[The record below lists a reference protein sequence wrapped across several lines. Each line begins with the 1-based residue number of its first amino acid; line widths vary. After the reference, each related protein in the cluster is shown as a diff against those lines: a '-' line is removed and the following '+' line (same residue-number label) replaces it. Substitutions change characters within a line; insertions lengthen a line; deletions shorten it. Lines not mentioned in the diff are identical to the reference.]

1 MRLEAN
7 GYSPAT
13 AYDFDRAVM
22 SLARVIENRRE
33 ELVDK
38 IVSTP
43 KAPPKGSHIIQVPKF
58 TMLELLFETDEDAGI
73 DEALPP
79 SEALSHLPTALL

>member
-7 GYSPAT
+7 GHSPAT

-33 ELVDK
+33 ELMDK
-38 IVSTP
+38 IVSVP
-43 KAPPKGSHIIQVPKF
+43 KAPPKGSTVIQVPRY
-58 TMLELLFETDEDAGI
+58 TMMELLFDGDEDAPIEGTV
-73 DEALPP
+73 PP
-79 SEALSHLPTALL
+79 SEELSHLPTALL

>member
-7 GYSPAT
+7 GHSPAT

-22 SLARVIENRRE
+22 SLARVIENRRDE
-33 ELVDK
+33 TIDK
-38 IVSTP
+38 IVSAP
-43 KAPPKGSHIIQVPKF
+43 ASPPKGSTVIQVPKF
-58 TMLELLFETDEDAGI
+58 SMLELLFDAEDAL
-73 DEALPP
+73 DDVTVPP

>member
-1 MRLEAN
+1 
-7 GYSPAT
+7 
-13 AYDFDRAVM
+13 M

-38 IVSTP
+38 IVSAP
-43 KAPPKGSHIIQVPKF
+43 ASPPKGSTIIQVPKY
-58 TMLELLFETDEDAGI
+58 TMMELLFDGDEDAPVDGTV
-73 DEALPP
+73 PP

>member
-7 GYSPAT
+7 GYSPGT

-22 SLARVIENRRE
+22 SLARVIENRRDE
-33 ELVDK
+33 TVDK
-38 IVSTP
+38 VVSAQ
-43 KAPPKGSHIIQVPKF
+43 KSPPKGSTIIQVPKF
-58 TMLELLFETDEDAGI
+58 TMMELLFDTEDMGI
-73 DEALPP
+73 DQTLPS